1 MILFQP
7 AAYRKIGNDPALNGP
22 ALLLALISLGANLLL
37 WHLAPTF
44 DSSELFLGLIAWF
57 VNWGLLTG
65 AACSTTLILR
75 DKGSEVRFVRGLM
88 FCSIFD
94 LVSFGVLIP
103 GLSLSWLVLILL
115 IRLAAVST
123 AISGI
128 SEIEGRKKLL
138 IVPCILCV
146 IGIIL
151 LAVLAVTDSLA
162 YLLDIEALK
171 GLTDTLHMNLFP

>member
-1 MILFQP
+1 M
-7 AAYRKIGNDPALNGP
+7 
-22 ALLLALISLGANLLL
+22 
-37 WHLAPTF
+37 
-44 DSSELFLGLIAWF
+44 
-57 VNWGLLTG
+57 
-65 AACSTTLILR
+65 
-75 DKGSEVRFVRGLM
+75 
-88 FCSIFD
+88 
-94 LVSFGVLIP
+94 
-103 GLSLSWLVLILL
+103 ILL